1 MIRNVICL
9 YLLMVGGFAQAHE
22 EFGCPYPSTIRYV
35 EGFFL
40 TSDMRLPWQSSK
52 VQHRDFVDRF
62 IGAIFIPEKDQ
73 ERENGRLDK
82 CVYRTCSGQSVALRP
97 GKADVVEAFSLTS
110 TLHWQI
116 AKDPL
121 EQEVYICQDSQPDNC
136 AFTLSKPRL

>member
-1 MIRNVICL
+1 MIKRLVCVCF
-9 YLLMVGGFAQAHE
+9 LMAGSLAQAHDA
-22 EFGCPYPSTIRYV
+22 FSCPYPSTIRYV
-35 EGFFL
+35 DGFFL
-40 TSDMRLPWQSSK
+40 TSDIRFPWLSSK
-52 VQHRDFVDRF
+52 VEHRDFVDRF

-82 CVYRTCSGQSVALRP
+82 CVYRTGSGQRVALRP
-97 GKADVVEAFSLTS
+97 GKPGAAEAISLTS

-136 AFTLSKPRL
+136 AFTIAKPKL